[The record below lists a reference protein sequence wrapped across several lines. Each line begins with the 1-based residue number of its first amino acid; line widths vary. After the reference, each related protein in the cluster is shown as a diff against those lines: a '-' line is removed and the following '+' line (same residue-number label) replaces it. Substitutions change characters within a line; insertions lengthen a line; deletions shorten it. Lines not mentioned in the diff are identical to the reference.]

1 MVLDLCD
8 PVAVLSRGQVI
19 AQGPPSIVRA
29 DPAVLEAYLGP
40 EWLPAAPVPD
50 VVLDQP
56 SLTVKG
62 G

>member
-1 MVLDLCD
+1 
-8 PVAVLSRGQVI
+8 VAVLSRGRVI

-29 DPAVLEAYLGP
+29 DPIVLEAYLGP
-40 EWLPAAPVPD
+40 EWLPAEPVPD

-56 SLTVKG
+56 SLSAKG